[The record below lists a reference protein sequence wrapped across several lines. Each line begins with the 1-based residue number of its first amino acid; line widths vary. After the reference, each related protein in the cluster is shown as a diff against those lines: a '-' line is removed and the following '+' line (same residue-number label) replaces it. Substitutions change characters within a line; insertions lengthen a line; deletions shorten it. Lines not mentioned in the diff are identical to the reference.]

1 MITEI
6 IIEQQR
12 LDLFEDLGAELN
24 YAIDDIK
31 DFSSRNTNYSKTI
44 NIPGNA
50 NNNKVFG
57 HIYNFTSGNI
67 QLAPENPGDELPNVQ
82 YNFDPTKQANCKI
95 FVNKIQ
101 VFKGVLRLLEI
112 TIQNGVIE
120 YQCAV
125 FGELG
130 GFASAIGNKLLNDP
144 DMFGHFSN
152 NYDQEWTAT
161 NVVNSWTASGVASGL
176 GIVYPLID
184 YGKCRHPANYSGD
197 DWHLNAFRPAFFVHE
212 LVDKIIDFSGYTYT
226 SAFFDTPYFRSLIIP
241 NNKANLEQL
250 TNDLLLVYGNNALE
264 GGANTSAGGQL
275 AFNTIS
281 NLINFI
287 KDNANTSFTYD
298 GDVSTLGK
306 IRLNGTISLS
316 RPGSFTLS
324 VYQSATLLYTET
336 FDPEVNYQIYNID
349 WLIDTT
355 LGVGNIIN
363 IDASFTASETYVTLD
378 PNLYLSFI
386 SDYPQVALAT
396 EGVLISMGNCL
407 PKGIQQKDFFASI
420 CRMFNL
426 YVYEDPQITTHLLIE
441 PYIEFYRKGAGFL
454 KVNDVGELLLHGE
467 TGDATGLLLLSD
479 PVAES
484 IDWSNKVDYSK
495 EISIKPMSEL
505 NARYYD
511 YVYTE
516 DDDYYNEAYR
526 KKYNESYGDRKED
539 TGFQFAEDR
548 TEIKIIF
555 SPSVLTKDASDTKLR
570 ANLFKESNGIEE
582 RKDNNIRI
590 MFFKSASSP
599 NYNIKHYYDPELHA
613 NPGNGNYGNQKTTY
627 GYAGHLDDPELPT
640 LDINFGVPNEFYF
653 TLLNPYPTA
662 NLFNSWWDEYLAEI
676 KNKDSKLLSC
686 YLYLTVQDIYSLDFA
701 QLIYIDGALWRL
713 NKVVDFNPSIP
724 QTTKCE
730 LLRVIELFYPS

>member
-6 IIEQQR
+6 IVEQQR

-67 QLAPENPGDELPNVQ
+67 KLAPEPPEEELPNVG
-82 YNFDPTKQANCKI
+82 YNFDPTKQANCQI

-130 GFASAIGNKLLNDP
+130 GFASAIGNKLLNEP
-144 DMFGHFSN
+144 DMFGHFSDA
-152 NYDQEWTAT
+152 YDQVWTAE

-212 LVDKIIDFSGYTYT
+212 LIDKIIDFSGYTYT

-250 TNDLLLVYGNNALE
+250 TKDLLLVYGNNSLD
-264 GGANTSAGGQL
+264 GGANTSAGGTL
-275 AFNTIS
+275 AFNTII
-281 NLINFI
+281 NLINFT
-287 KDNANTSFTYD
+287 KDSTNQSFTFA
-298 GDVSTLGK
+298 GTVSTLGK

-316 RPGSFTLS
+316 RPGTFILS

-336 FDPEVNYQIYNID
+336 FEPDVDYQIYNID

-378 PNLYLSFI
+378 PDLYLSFI

-396 EGVLISMGNCL
+396 EGVKISMGNCL

-479 PVAES
+479 PVANS

-511 YVYTE
+511 YFYTE

-548 TEIKIIF
+548 TEIKVIF
-555 SPSVLTKDASDTKLR
+555 SPSVLTKDATDTKLR
-570 ANLFKESNGIEE
+570 ANLFKESNGVEE

-590 MFFKSASSP
+590 MIFKSVSSP
-599 NYNIKHYYDPELHA
+599 NYNIKHYYDPELG
-613 NPGNGNYGNQKTTY
+613 NPGNGNYGGVRTSY

-640 LDINFGVPNEFYF
+640 IDINFGVPNEFYF

-676 KNKDSKLLSC
+676 INKDSKLLSC

>member
-12 LDLFEDLGAELN
+12 LDLFEDIGAELN

-31 DFSSRNTNYSKTI
+31 DFSARNTNYSKTI
-44 NIPGNA
+44 NVPGNA

-67 QLAPENPGDELPNVQ
+67 KLVDEDGQDTLPNVG
-82 YNFDPTKQANCKI
+82 YNFDPTKQANCQI

-130 GFASAIGNKLLNDP
+130 GFASAIGNELLE
-144 DMFGHFSN
+144 DMDNFN
-152 NYDQEWTAT
+152 KYVQQWNKNT
-161 NVVNSWTASGVASGL
+161 VVNSWDASGVASGL

-184 YGKCRHPANYSGD
+184 FGNCAHSTK
-197 DWHLNAFRPAFFVHE
+197 DWHLDAFRPAFFVHE
-212 LVDKIIDFSGYTYT
+212 IMDSIITNSKYTYT

-250 TNDLLLVYGNNALE
+250 TKDLLRVGSITSLENGENAGAAGDLV
-264 GGANTSAGGQL
+264 
-275 AFNTIS
+275 FNIIS
-281 NLINFI
+281 NLVLFSNT
-287 KDNANTSFTYD
+287 ANTAFTFIAP
-298 GDVSTLGK
+298 GTNNTLGK
-306 IRLNGTISLS
+306 IRLSGSVTLS
-316 RPGSFTLS
+316 RPGTMTIQLYQSASIVYEETYTTSVNYQQIPIDWLVTTSLDLGDVLS
-324 VYQSATLLYTET
+324 VY
-336 FDPEVNYQIYNID
+336 
-349 WLIDTT
+349 
-355 LGVGNIIN
+355 
-363 IDASFTASETYVTLD
+363 ASFTASETNVTLD
-378 PNLYLSFI
+378 PDLVLEFVA
-386 SDYPQVALAT
+386 DYAQSADAT
-396 EGVLISMGNCL
+396 EDIVLNMKHLL

-426 YVYEDPQITTHLLIE
+426 YVYEDPQKSTHLLIE
-441 PYIEFYRKGAGFL
+441 PYIEFYRRGAGFL

-467 TGDATGLLLLSD
+467 PGDTTGLLLLSD
-479 PVAES
+479 PIADS

-511 YVYTE
+511 FLYTE
-516 DDDYYNEAYR
+516 DDDYYNEAYN
-526 KKYNESYGDRKED
+526 KKYNETYADRKED
-539 TGFQFAEDR
+539 TRFQFAEDR
-548 TEIKIIF
+548 SETKIIF
-555 SPSVLTKDASDTKLR
+555 SPSILTASSADTKLR
-570 ANLFKESNGIEE
+570 ANLFKAVLENDVLKQE

-590 MFFKSASSP
+590 MFFKKSTSP
-599 NYNIKHYYDPELHA
+599 NYKIREVYPE
-613 NPGNGNYGNQKTTY
+613 NGNLTHPHGLDVY
-627 GYAGHLDDPELPT
+627 GYAGHLDDPIEPT
-640 LDINFGVPNEFYF
+640 LDLNFGAPNEFYF
-653 TLLNPYPTA
+653 KLTNPYPSA
-662 NLFNSWWDEYLAEI
+662 NLYNAWWDEYLAEI
-676 KNKDSKLLSC
+676 INKDSKLLSC
-686 YLYLTVQDIYSLDFA
+686 YLYLTVQDIHSLDFA

-713 NKVVDFNPSIP
+713 NKVIDFNPSIP
-724 QTTKCE
+724 KTTKCE

>member
-6 IIEQQR
+6 LVEQQR

-44 NIPGNA
+44 NVPGNA

-57 HIYNFTSGNI
+57 HIYNFTSGNNYGI
-67 QLAPENPGDELPNVQ
+67 SDPTATNVG
-82 YNFDPTKQANCKI
+82 YNFDPTKQANCQI

-130 GFASAIGNKLLNDP
+130 GFSSAIGNSLLE
-144 DMFGHFSN
+144 DMDNFN
-152 NYDQEWTAT
+152 IYDQLWNET
-161 NVVNSWTASGVASGL
+161 NVVNSWDASGVASGV

-184 YGKCRHPANYSGD
+184 YGLCRHPNTNTGH

-212 LVDKIIDFSGYTYT
+212 IVDKIILNSGYTYT
-226 SAFFDTPYFRSLIIP
+226 SAFFDTPFFKTLIIP

-250 TNDLLLVYGNNALE
+250 TKDLLLLE
-264 GGANTSAGGQL
+264 STICVESGSDVGKTDNVTFNLTQNLVLFTTADYRTYTFGGTSG
-275 AFNTIS
+275 
-281 NLINFI
+281 
-287 KDNANTSFTYD
+287 
-298 GDVSTLGK
+298 TLGK
-306 IRLNGTISLS
+306 LKLYGW
-316 RPGSFTLS
+316 FTLS
-324 VYQSATLLYTET
+324 SPGTFTINVKQSGTNIITESFTQGVENQNIPIDWIIDLSLNNLDTIVVEAIFYTGVAYSTLCPIDLKLEFEADFAQSANAQYDKKIT
-336 FDPEVNYQIYNID
+336 
-349 WLIDTT
+349 
-355 LGVGNIIN
+355 
-363 IDASFTASETYVTLD
+363 
-378 PNLYLSFI
+378 
-386 SDYPQVALAT
+386 
-396 EGVLISMGNCL
+396 MKHCL

-426 YVYEDPQITTHLLIE
+426 YVFEDPQKTTHLLIE
-441 PYIEFYRKGAGFL
+441 PYIEFYRTGAGFL
-454 KVNDVGELLLHGE
+454 KTNDLGELLLHGE
-467 TGDATGLLLLSD
+467 TGDTTGLLLLSD
-479 PVAES
+479 PIADS
-484 IDWSNKVDYSK
+484 IDWSDKVDYSK

-516 DDDYYNEAYR
+516 DDDYYNEAYN

-539 TGFQFAEDR
+539 TGYQFAEDR
-548 TEIKIIF
+548 SEIKVIF
-555 SPSVLTKDASDTKLR
+555 SPSILTKDSNDTKLR
-570 ANLFKESNGIEE
+570 ANLYKETNGLEE

-590 MFFKSASSP
+590 MLFKKSTTATAWA
-599 NYNIKHYYDPELHA
+599 IRTLTETGTQ
-613 NPGNGNYGNQKTTY
+613 GNLRTGLTTF
-627 GYAGHLDDPELPT
+627 GYAGHLDDPILPT
-640 LDINFGVPNEFYF
+640 TDINFGVPKEVYF
-653 TLLNPYPTA
+653 SLTNPFPSA
-662 NLFNSWWDEYLAEI
+662 NLFNVWWDSYIAEI
-676 KNKDSKLLSC
+676 ISKDSKLLSC

-713 NKVVDFNPSIP
+713 NKVIDFNPSIP
-724 QTTKCE
+724 QTTKVE
-730 LLRVIELFYPS
+730 LLRIIELTYD

>member
-57 HIYNFTSGNI
+57 HIYNFTSGNNYGI
-67 QLAPENPGDELPNVQ
+67 SNPDEPNVG
-82 YNFDPTKQANCKI
+82 YNFDPTKQANCQI

-130 GFASAIGNKLLNDP
+130 GFASAIGNKLLNDA
-144 DMFGHFSN
+144 DMFGYFSDA
-152 NYDQEWTAT
+152 YDQVWTAE

-212 LVDKIIDFSGYTYT
+212 LIDKIIDFSGYTYT

-250 TNDLLLVYGNNALE
+250 TKDLLIVESTICVESGSDVGKTDLITFNLNPNIVLFTTADYATYTF
-264 GGANTSAGGQL
+264 GGTNG
-275 AFNTIS
+275 
-281 NLINFI
+281 
-287 KDNANTSFTYD
+287 
-298 GDVSTLGK
+298 TLGK
-306 IRLNGTISLS
+306 IKLTGWLNLSSSGTFTVNLKKSGTTIVTE
-316 RPGSFTLS
+316 SFAPR
-324 VYQSATLLYTET
+324 VDNQNI
-336 FDPEVNYQIYNID
+336 PID
-349 WLIDTT
+349 WIVDVSLNANDTIQVQVIFYTGVAYSTLCPIDFK
-355 LGVGNIIN
+355 L
-363 IDASFTASETYVTLD
+363 AFE
-378 PNLYLSFI
+378 
-386 SDYPQVALAT
+386 SDYAQVGLAT
-396 EGVLISMGNCL
+396 EGDLISMGNCL

-426 YVYEDPQITTHLLIE
+426 YVYEDPLLTTHLLIE

-479 PVAES
+479 PVANS

-516 DDDYYNEAYR
+516 DDDFYNEAYF

-539 TGFQFAEDR
+539 TGYQFAKDR
-548 TEIKIIF
+548 TEVKVIF
-555 SPSVLTKDASDTKLR
+555 SPSVLTKDTNDTKLR
-570 ANLFKESNGIEE
+570 ANLFKESNGVEE

-590 MFFKSASSP
+590 MIFKNVSCLS
-599 NYNIKHYYDPELHA
+599 YNIKHYYDPELG
-613 NPGNGNYGNQKTTY
+613 NPGNGNYGSAKTTY
-627 GYAGHLDDPELPT
+627 GYAGHLDDPILPT
-640 LDINFGVPNEFYF
+640 IDINFGVPNEFYF

-676 KNKDSKLLSC
+676 INKDSKLLSC

-730 LLRVIELFYPS
+730 LLRVIELFY

>member
-6 IIEQQR
+6 IVEQQR

-44 NIPGNA
+44 NVPGNA

-57 HIYNFTSGNI
+57 HIYNFTSGNNYGFS
-67 QLAPENPGDELPNVQ
+67 NPNQPNVG
-82 YNFDPTKQANCKI
+82 YNFDPTKQANCQI

-130 GFASAIGNKLLNDP
+130 GFASAIGNKLLNDS
-144 DMFGHFSN
+144 DIIAHF
-152 NYDQEWTAT
+152 T
-161 NVVNSWTASGVASGL
+161 NSYEEYWNVETIENSWTASGVASGL

-184 YGKCRHPANYSGD
+184 YGLCKNGNK
-197 DWHLNAFRPAFFVHE
+197 DWHINAFRPAFFVHE
-212 LVDKIIDFSGYTYT
+212 LIDKIIDFSGYTYT
-226 SAFFDTPYFRSLIIP
+226 SAFFDTPFFKSLIIP
-241 NNKANLEQL
+241 NNKANLEKL
-250 TNDLLLVYGNNALE
+250 ASNLLLVSGNDLIDS
-264 GGANTSAGGQL
+264 GASTSAGETL
-275 AFNTIS
+275 SFLTII
-281 NLINFI
+281 NLVLFTKNI
-287 KDNANTSFTYD
+287 DNQTFTFA
-298 GDVSTLGK
+298 GTNGTLGK
-306 IRLNGTISLS
+306 IKLFGTIALS
-316 RPGSFTLS
+316 KPGTFS
-324 VYQSATLLYTET
+324 VYVYQNTTELYVEAFTSYNDYQN
-336 FDPEVNYQIYNID
+336 FDID
-349 WLIDTT
+349 WVISTSLD
-355 LGVGNIIN
+355 NADYIN
-363 IDASFTASETYVTLD
+363 VYATFSAFEQNVTLE
-378 PNLYLSFI
+378 PNLSFEFVA
-386 SDYPQVALAT
+386 DYAQVALAE
-396 EGVLISMGNCL
+396 EGDYISIGNCL
-407 PKGIQQKDFFASI
+407 PKGIQQKDFFTSI

-426 YVYEDPQITTHLLIE
+426 YVYEDPQKTTHLLIE

-467 TGDATGLLLLSD
+467 PGDSTGLLLLSD
-479 PVAES
+479 PIAES
-484 IDWSNKVDYSK
+484 IDWSNKVDYSR

-511 YVYTE
+511 FFYTE
-516 DDDYYNEAYR
+516 DDDYYNEAYN

-539 TGFQFAEDR
+539 TGYQFAEDR
-548 TEIKIIF
+548 TEVKVIF
-555 SPSVLTKDASDTKLR
+555 SPSILTEDINDDKLR
-570 ANLFKESNGIEE
+570 ANLFKESNGVQE

-590 MFFKSASSP
+590 MIFKSVSTSNYHIKDYYSGEGSSS
-599 NYNIKHYYDPELHA
+599 
-613 NPGNGNYGNQKTTY
+613 NGNLTAGHLSTY
-627 GYAGHLDDPELPT
+627 GYAGHLDDPLEPT
-640 LDINFGVPNEFYF
+640 IDINFGVPNEFYF

-676 KNKDSKLLSC
+676 INKDSKLLSC
-686 YLYLTVQDIYSLDFA
+686 YLYLTVQDIYSLDFS

-713 NKVVDFNPSIP
+713 NKVLDFNPSIP

-730 LLRVIELFYPS
+730 LLRVIELFY

>member
-57 HIYNFTSGNI
+57 HIYNFTSGNNYGI
-67 QLAPENPGDELPNVQ
+67 SDPDEPNVG
-82 YNFDPTKQANCKI
+82 YNFDPTKQANCQI

-130 GFASAIGNKLLNDP
+130 GFASAIGNKLLNNP

-161 NVVNSWTASGVASGL
+161 NVVNSWTASGVASGV

-184 YGKCRHPANYSGD
+184 YGLCKHGTK

-212 LVDKIIDFSGYTYT
+212 LIDKIIDFSGYTYT

-250 TNDLLLVYGNNALE
+250 TKDLLIVESTICVESGSDVGKTDLITFNLNPNIVLFTTADYATYTFE
-264 GGANTSAGGQL
+264 GTNG
-275 AFNTIS
+275 
-281 NLINFI
+281 
-287 KDNANTSFTYD
+287 
-298 GDVSTLGK
+298 TLGK
-306 IRLNGTISLS
+306 IKLTGWLNLSSSGTFTVNLKKSGTTIVTE
-316 RPGSFTLS
+316 SFAPN
-324 VYQSATLLYTET
+324 VDNQNI
-336 FDPEVNYQIYNID
+336 PID
-349 WLIDTT
+349 WIIDVSLNENDTIQVQVIFYTGVAYST
-355 LGVGNIIN
+355 LCP
-363 IDASFTASETYVTLD
+363 IDFKLAFE
-378 PNLYLSFI
+378 
-386 SDYPQVALAT
+386 SDYAQVGLAT
-396 EGVLISMGNCL
+396 EGDLISMGNCL

-426 YVYEDPQITTHLLIE
+426 YVYEDPLLTTHLLIE

-454 KVNDVGELLLHGE
+454 KINDVGELLLHGE
-467 TGDATGLLLLSD
+467 TGDTTGLLLLSD
-479 PVAES
+479 PVANS
-484 IDWSNKVDYSK
+484 IDWSNKVDSSK

-526 KKYNESYGDRKED
+526 KKYNESFGDRKFD
-539 TGFQFAEDR
+539 TEFQFADDR
-548 TEIKIIF
+548 TEVKVIF
-555 SPSVLTKDASDTKLR
+555 SPSILTKDANDTKLR

-590 MFFKSASSP
+590 MIFKSVSTSS
-599 NYNIKHYYDPELHA
+599 YHIKHYYSGEG
-613 NPGNGNYGNQKTTY
+613 NPGNGNYGGLRTTY

-640 LDINFGVPNEFYF
+640 VDLNFGVPNEFYF

-676 KNKDSKLLSC
+676 INKDSKLLSC

-713 NKVVDFNPSIP
+713 NKVIDFNPSIP
-724 QTTKCE
+724 KTTKCE
-730 LLRVIELFYPS
+730 LLRVIELFY

>member
-12 LDLFEDLGAELN
+12 LDLFEDIGAELN

-57 HIYNFTSGNI
+57 HIYNFTSGNNYGI
-67 QLAPENPGDELPNVQ
+67 SNPDEPNVG
-82 YNFDPTKQANCKI
+82 YNFDPTKQANCQI

-130 GFASAIGNKLLNDP
+130 GFASAIGNKLLNDA
-144 DMFGHFSN
+144 DMFGYFSDA
-152 NYDQEWTAT
+152 YDQVWTAE

-212 LVDKIIDFSGYTYT
+212 LIDKIIDFSGYTYT

-250 TNDLLLVYGNNALE
+250 TKDLLIVESTICVESGSDVGKTDLITFNLNPNIVLFTTANYATYTF
-264 GGANTSAGGQL
+264 GGTNG
-275 AFNTIS
+275 
-281 NLINFI
+281 
-287 KDNANTSFTYD
+287 
-298 GDVSTLGK
+298 TLGK
-306 IRLNGTISLS
+306 IKLTGWLNLSSSGTFTVNLKKSGTTIVTE
-316 RPGSFTLS
+316 SFAPN
-324 VYQSATLLYTET
+324 VDNQNI
-336 FDPEVNYQIYNID
+336 PID
-349 WLIDTT
+349 WIVDVSLNANDTIQVQVIFYTGVSYSTLCPIDFK
-355 LGVGNIIN
+355 L
-363 IDASFTASETYVTLD
+363 AFE
-378 PNLYLSFI
+378 
-386 SDYPQVALAT
+386 SDYAQVGLAT
-396 EGVLISMGNCL
+396 EGDLISMGNCL

-426 YVYEDPQITTHLLIE
+426 YVYEDPLLTTHLLIE

-479 PVAES
+479 PVASS
-484 IDWSNKVDYSK
+484 IDWSNKLDYSK

-548 TEIKIIF
+548 TEVKVIF
-555 SPSVLTKDASDTKLR
+555 SPSVLTKDTNDTKLR
-570 ANLFKESNGIEE
+570 ANLFKESNGVEE

-590 MFFKSASSP
+590 MIFKNVSCLS
-599 NYNIKHYYDPELHA
+599 YNIKDYYDPELG
-613 NPGNGNYGNQKTTY
+613 NPGNGNYGSAKISY
-627 GYAGHLDDPELPT
+627 GYAGHLDDPILPT
-640 LDINFGVPNEFYF
+640 IDINFGVPNEFYF

-676 KNKDSKLLSC
+676 INKDSKLLTC

>member
-57 HIYNFTSGNI
+57 HIYNFTSGNNYGI
-67 QLAPENPGDELPNVQ
+67 SDPDATNVG
-82 YNFDPTKQANCKI
+82 YNFDPTKQANCQI

-120 YQCAV
+120 YQCVV

-144 DMFGHFSN
+144 EMLGWFSD
-152 NYDQEWTAT
+152 NYDQLWNEE
-161 NVVNSWTASGVASGL
+161 NVVNSWDASGVASGV
-176 GIVYPLID
+176 GVVYPLID
-184 YGKCRHPANYSGD
+184 YGLCRHPANNSGH

-212 LVDKIIDFSGYTYT
+212 LVTKIIDFSGYTYT

-250 TNDLLLVYGNNALE
+250 TKDLLLLE
-264 GGANTSAGGQL
+264 STVCVESGSDVGKTDFIT
-275 AFNTIS
+275 FNLS
-281 NLINFI
+281 QNLVLFSTL
-287 KDNANTSFTYD
+287 DYATYTFE
-298 GDVSTLGK
+298 GTNGTLGK
-306 IRLNGTISLS
+306 LKLYGWLTLSNTGTFTIKIKQNGTDIITE
-316 RPGSFTLS
+316 SFTQNVENQNIPFDWIIDVSLNNLDTIVVQAIFYTGVAYS
-324 VYQSATLLYTET
+324 TLCPINFKLEFEADFAASA
-336 FDPEVNYQIYNID
+336 DAQYNK
-349 WLIDTT
+349 LIT
-355 LGVGNIIN
+355 
-363 IDASFTASETYVTLD
+363 
-378 PNLYLSFI
+378 
-386 SDYPQVALAT
+386 
-396 EGVLISMGNCL
+396 MGHCI

-426 YVYEDPQITTHLLIE
+426 YVYEDPQKSTHLLIE

-454 KVNDVGELLLHGE
+454 KINDVGELLLHGE
-467 TGDATGLLLLSD
+467 TGDSTGLLLLSD
-479 PVAES
+479 PTADS

-511 YVYTE
+511 FLYTE
-516 DDDYYNEAYR
+516 DDDYYNEAYN
-526 KKYNESYGDRKED
+526 KKYNESYGDRKYD
-539 TGFQFAEDR
+539 SVFQFAEDR
-548 TEIKIIF
+548 NEVKVIF
-555 SPSVLTKDASDTKLR
+555 SPSVLTSESNGDTKLR
-570 ANLFKESNGIEE
+570 ANLYKAVEENNVLVQE

-590 MFFKSASSP
+590 MLFKKATTATSWAIRTLTET
-599 NYNIKHYYDPELHA
+599 NTQ
-613 NPGNGNYGNQKTTY
+613 GNLRTGLTSY
-627 GYAGHLDDPELPT
+627 GYAGHLDDPNLPT
-640 LDINFGVPNEFYF
+640 TDINFGVPSEVYF
-653 TLLNPYPTA
+653 KLSNPYPTA
-662 NLFNSWWDEYLAEI
+662 NLFIAWWDEYLAEI
-676 KNKDSKLLSC
+676 INKDSKLLTC
-686 YLYLTVQDIYSLDFA
+686 YLYLTIQDIHSLDFA

-730 LLRVIELFYPS
+730 LLRVIELIYPS

>member
-57 HIYNFTSGNI
+57 HIYNFTSGNNYGI
-67 QLAPENPGDELPNVQ
+67 SDPDEPNVG
-82 YNFDPTKQANCKI
+82 YNFDPTKQANCQI

-161 NVVNSWTASGVASGL
+161 NVVNSWTASGVASGV

-184 YGKCRHPANYSGD
+184 YGLCKHGTK

-241 NNKANLEQL
+241 NNKGNLEQL
-250 TNDLLLVYGNNALE
+250 TKDLLIVESTICVESGSDVGKTDLITFNLNPNIVLFTTADYATYTFE
-264 GGANTSAGGQL
+264 GTNG
-275 AFNTIS
+275 
-281 NLINFI
+281 
-287 KDNANTSFTYD
+287 
-298 GDVSTLGK
+298 TLGK
-306 IRLNGTISLS
+306 IKLTGWLNLSSSGTFTVNLKKSGTTIVTE
-316 RPGSFTLS
+316 SFAPN
-324 VYQSATLLYTET
+324 VDNQNI
-336 FDPEVNYQIYNID
+336 PID
-349 WLIDTT
+349 WIVDVSLNANDTIQVQVIFYTGVAYSTLCPIDFK
-355 LGVGNIIN
+355 L
-363 IDASFTASETYVTLD
+363 AFE
-378 PNLYLSFI
+378 
-386 SDYPQVALAT
+386 SDYAQVGLAT
-396 EGVLISMGNCL
+396 EGDLISMGNCL
-407 PKGIQQKDFFASI
+407 PKGIQQKDFFSSI
-420 CRMFNL
+420 CRIFNL
-426 YVYEDPQITTHLLIE
+426 YVYEDPLLTTHLLIE

-467 TGDATGLLLLSD
+467 TGDSTGLLLLSD

-511 YVYTE
+511 FVYTE
-516 DDDYYNEAYR
+516 DDDYYNEAYN
-526 KKYNESYGDRKED
+526 KKYNESFGDRKFD
-539 TGFQFAEDR
+539 TEFQFAEDR
-548 TEIKIIF
+548 TEVKVIF
-555 SPSVLTKDASDTKLR
+555 SPSILTKTSNDAKLR
-570 ANLFKESNGIEE
+570 ANLFKENNNTEE

-590 MFFKSASSP
+590 MFFKSVSTSS
-599 NYNIKHYYDPELHA
+599 YHIKHYYSGEG
-613 NPGNGNYGNQKTTY
+613 NPGNGNYGGLRTTY

-640 LDINFGVPNEFYF
+640 LDLNFGVPNEFYF

-676 KNKDSKLLSC
+676 INKDSKLLSC

-730 LLRVIELFYPS
+730 LLRVIELFY

>member
-57 HIYNFTSGNI
+57 HIYSFTSGNNYGI
-67 QLAPENPGDELPNVQ
+67 SDPNATNVG
-82 YNFDPTKQANCKI
+82 YNFDPTKQANCQI

-144 DMFGHFSN
+144 TMLEHFSD
-152 NYDQEWTAT
+152 YDQEWTAE
-161 NVVNSWTASGVASGL
+161 NIVNSWTASGVASGV

-184 YGKCRHPANYSGD
+184 YGLCKHGTK
-197 DWHLNAFRPAFFVHE
+197 DWHINAFRPAFFVHE
-212 LVDKIIDFSGYTYT
+212 LVAKIIDFSGYTYT

-250 TNDLLLVYGNNALE
+250 TKDLLLVYGNNALDSGE
-264 GGANTSAGGQL
+264 NTSAGGQL

-281 NLINFI
+281 NLINFTS
-287 KDNANTSFTYD
+287 DVTNTSFTYD
-298 GDVSTLGK
+298 GAVSTLGK

-336 FDPEVNYQIYNID
+336 FNPDVDYQIYDID

-355 LGVGNIIN
+355 LGVGDIIN

-426 YVYEDPQITTHLLIE
+426 YVYEDPQLTTHLLIE

-454 KVNDVGELLLHGE
+454 KINDVGELLLHGE
-467 TGDATGLLLLSD
+467 PGDTTGLLLLSD

-516 DDDYYNEAYR
+516 DDDYYNEAYL

-539 TGFQFAEDR
+539 TGYQFAEDR
-548 TEIKIIF
+548 TEVKIIF

-570 ANLFKESNGIEE
+570 ANLFKESNGVEE

-590 MFFKSASSP
+590 MIFKSVSTPS
-599 NYNIKHYYDPELHA
+599 YHIKDYYSGTG
-613 NPGNGNYGNQKTTY
+613 NPGNGNYGSLRTTY

-640 LDINFGVPNEFYF
+640 IDINFGVPNEFYF
-653 TLLNPYPTA
+653 KLENPYPTA

-676 KNKDSKLLSC
+676 INKDSKLLSC

-730 LLRVIELFYPS
+730 LLRVIELFY

>member
-57 HIYNFTSGNI
+57 HIYNFTSGNNYGI
-67 QLAPENPGDELPNVQ
+67 SDPNATNVG
-82 YNFDPTKQANCKI
+82 YNFDPTKQANCQI

-130 GFASAIGNKLLNDP
+130 GFASAIGNKLLNEP

-152 NYDQEWTAT
+152 NYDQEWTAE
-161 NVVNSWTASGVASGL
+161 NIVNSWTASGVASGV

-184 YGKCRHPANYSGD
+184 YGLCKHGTK

-212 LVDKIIDFSGYTYT
+212 LIDKIIDFSGYTYT

-250 TNDLLLVYGNNALE
+250 TKDLLLVYGNNALE
-264 GGANTSAGGQL
+264 GGANMSAAGQL

-324 VYQSATLLYTET
+324 VYQLY
-336 FDPEVNYQIYNID
+336 
-349 WLIDTT
+349 
-355 LGVGNIIN
+355 
-363 IDASFTASETYVTLD
+363 
-378 PNLYLSFI
+378 
-386 SDYPQVALAT
+386 
-396 EGVLISMGNCL
+396 
-407 PKGIQQKDFFASI
+407 
-420 CRMFNL
+420 
-426 YVYEDPQITTHLLIE
+426 
-441 PYIEFYRKGAGFL
+441 YIR
-454 KVNDVGELLLHGE
+454 
-467 TGDATGLLLLSD
+467 
-479 PVAES
+479 
-484 IDWSNKVDYSK
+484 
-495 EISIKPMSEL
+495 
-505 NARYYD
+505 
-511 YVYTE
+511 
-516 DDDYYNEAYR
+516 
-526 KKYNESYGDRKED
+526 
-539 TGFQFAEDR
+539 
-548 TEIKIIF
+548 
-555 SPSVLTKDASDTKLR
+555 
-570 ANLFKESNGIEE
+570 
-582 RKDNNIRI
+582 
-590 MFFKSASSP
+590 
-599 NYNIKHYYDPELHA
+599 
-613 NPGNGNYGNQKTTY
+613 
-627 GYAGHLDDPELPT
+627 
-640 LDINFGVPNEFYF
+640 
-653 TLLNPYPTA
+653 
-662 NLFNSWWDEYLAEI
+662 
-676 KNKDSKLLSC
+676 KLLT
-686 YLYLTVQDIYSLDFA
+686 LR
-701 QLIYIDGALWRL
+701 LIIKFIILIGL
-713 NKVVDFNPSIP
+713 
-724 QTTKCE
+724 
-730 LLRVIELFYPS
+730 

>member
-6 IIEQQR
+6 IVEQQR

-57 HIYNFTSGNI
+57 HIYNFTSGNNYGI
-67 QLAPENPGDELPNVQ
+67 SDPNTTNVG
-82 YNFDPTKQANCKI
+82 YNFDPTKQANCQI

-144 DMFGHFSN
+144 TMLEHFSD
-152 NYDQEWTAT
+152 YDQEWTAE
-161 NVVNSWTASGVASGL
+161 NIVNSWTASGVASGV

-184 YGKCRHPANYSGD
+184 YGLCKHGTK

-212 LVDKIIDFSGYTYT
+212 LIDKIIDFSGYTYT

-241 NNKANLEQL
+241 NNKGNLEQL
-250 TNDLLLVYGNNALE
+250 TKDLLIVESTICVESGSDVGKTDLITFNLNSNIVLFTTADYATYTFE
-264 GGANTSAGGQL
+264 GTNG
-275 AFNTIS
+275 
-281 NLINFI
+281 
-287 KDNANTSFTYD
+287 
-298 GDVSTLGK
+298 TLGK
-306 IRLNGTISLS
+306 IKLTGWLNLSSSGTFTVNLKKSGTTIVTE
-316 RPGSFTLS
+316 SFAPN
-324 VYQSATLLYTET
+324 VDNQNI
-336 FDPEVNYQIYNID
+336 PID
-349 WLIDTT
+349 WIVDVSLNDNDTIQVQVIFYTGVAYSTLCPIDFK
-355 LGVGNIIN
+355 L
-363 IDASFTASETYVTLD
+363 AFE
-378 PNLYLSFI
+378 
-386 SDYPQVALAT
+386 SDYAQVGLAT
-396 EGVLISMGNCL
+396 EGDLISMGNCL
-407 PKGIQQKDFFASI
+407 PKGIQQKDFFSSI

-426 YVYEDPQITTHLLIE
+426 YVYEDPLLTTHLLIE

-454 KVNDVGELLLHGE
+454 KINDVGELLLHGE

-479 PVAES
+479 PVANS

-511 YVYTE
+511 FVYTE
-516 DDDYYNEAYR
+516 DDDFYNEAYN
-526 KKYNESYGDRKED
+526 KKYNESFGDRKFD
-539 TGFQFAEDR
+539 TEFQFAEDR
-548 TEIKIIF
+548 TEVKVIF
-555 SPSVLTKDASDTKLR
+555 SPSILTKTSNDAKLR
-570 ANLFKESNGIEE
+570 ANLFKENNNTEE

-590 MFFKSASSP
+590 MFFKSVSTSS
-599 NYNIKHYYDPELHA
+599 YHIKHYYSGEG
-613 NPGNGNYGNQKTTY
+613 NPGNGNYGGLRTTY

-640 LDINFGVPNEFYF
+640 VDLNFGVPNEFYF

-676 KNKDSKLLSC
+676 INKDSKLLSC

-713 NKVVDFNPSIP
+713 NKVIDFNPSIP

-730 LLRVIELFYPS
+730 LLRVIELFY

>member
-12 LDLFEDLGAELN
+12 LDLFEDIGAELN

-31 DFSSRNTNYSKTI
+31 DFSARNTNYSKTI
-44 NIPGNA
+44 NVPGNA

-67 QLAPENPGDELPNVQ
+67 KLVDENGQDNLPNVG
-82 YNFDPTKQANCKI
+82 YNFDPTKQANCQI

-112 TIQNGVIE
+112 TIENGVIE

-130 GFASAIGNKLLNDP
+130 GFASAIGNELLE
-144 DMFGHFSN
+144 DMDNFN
-152 NYDQEWTAT
+152 VYNQQWNKN

-184 YGKCRHPANYSGD
+184 YGNCKHGTK
-197 DWHLNAFRPAFFVHE
+197 DWHLDSFRPAFFVHE
-212 LVDKIIDFSGYTYT
+212 IMNSIITNSNYTYT

-250 TNDLLLVYGNNALE
+250 TQDLLRVASNTALDSGSSYGTAGDLVFNVITNLVLFSNT
-264 GGANTSAGGQL
+264 ANS
-275 AFNTIS
+275 
-281 NLINFI
+281 
-287 KDNANTSFTYD
+287 SFTFIAP
-298 GDVSTLGK
+298 GTNNTLGK
-306 IRLNGTISLS
+306 IRLSGSVSLS
-316 RPGSFTLS
+316 RPGTMTIKL
-324 VYQSATLLYTET
+324 YQSASIIYEETYTT
-336 FDPEVNYQIYNID
+336 YVDYQQIPID
-349 WLIDTT
+349 WLVTT
-355 LGVGNIIN
+355 SLDLGDVLSVN
-363 IDASFTASETYVTLD
+363 ATFLASETYVTLD
-378 PNLYLSFI
+378 PDLVLEFV
-386 SDYPQVALAT
+386 SDYAQSADAT
-396 EGVLISMGNCL
+396 EGIVLNMKHLL

-426 YVYEDPQITTHLLIE
+426 YVYEDPQKTTHLLIE
-441 PYIEFYRKGAGFL
+441 PYIEFYRRGAGFL

-467 TGDATGLLLLSD
+467 PGDSTGLLLLSD
-479 PVAES
+479 PIADS

-511 YVYTE
+511 FLYTE
-516 DDDYYNEAYR
+516 DDDYYNEAYN
-526 KKYNESYGDRKED
+526 KKYNETYADRKED
-539 TGFQFAEDR
+539 TRFQFAEDR
-548 TEIKIIF
+548 SETKIIF
-555 SPSVLTKDASDTKLR
+555 SPSILTASSADTKLR
-570 ANLFKESNGIEE
+570 ANLFKATNDVEE

-590 MFFKSASSP
+590 MFFKKSTSDSS
-599 NYNIKHYYDPELHA
+599 YHIKQVYPA
-613 NPGNGNYGNQKTTY
+613 NGNLTSPAISTY
-627 GYAGHLDDPELPT
+627 GYAGHLDDPIEPT
-640 LDINFGVPNEFYF
+640 LDLNYGAPNEFYF
-653 TLLNPYPTA
+653 KLTNPYPSA
-662 NLFNSWWDEYLAEI
+662 NLYNAWWDEYLAEI
-676 KNKDSKLLSC
+676 INKDSKLLSC
-686 YLYLTVQDIYSLDFA
+686 YLYLTVQDIHSLDFA

>member
-12 LDLFEDLGAELN
+12 LDLFEDIGAELN

-31 DFSSRNTNYSKTI
+31 DFSARNTNYSKTI
-44 NIPGNA
+44 NVPGNA

-67 QLAPENPGDELPNVQ
+67 KLTPENPEDELPNVG
-82 YNFDPTKQANCKI
+82 YNFDPTKQANCQI

-130 GFASAIGNKLLNDP
+130 GFASAIGNELLE
-144 DMFGHFSN
+144 DMDNFN
-152 NYDQEWTAT
+152 KYVQQWNKTT
-161 NVVNSWTASGVASGL
+161 VVNSWTASGVASGL

-184 YGKCRHPANYSGD
+184 YGNCKHGTK
-197 DWHLNAFRPAFFVHE
+197 DWHLDAFRPAFFVHE
-212 LVDKIIDFSGYTYT
+212 IMDSIITNSKYTYT

-250 TNDLLLVYGNNALE
+250 TQDLLRVGSITALDS
-264 GGANTSAGGQL
+264 GSNTSAAGDL
-275 AFNTIS
+275 VFNVIS
-281 NLINFI
+281 NLVLFSNT
-287 KDNANTSFTYD
+287 ANTAFTFIAP
-298 GDVSTLGK
+298 GTNNTLGK
-306 IRLNGTISLS
+306 IRLSGSVTLS
-316 RPGSFTLS
+316 RPGTMTIQL
-324 VYQSATLLYTET
+324 YQSASIVYEETYTT
-336 FDPEVNYQIYNID
+336 FVNYQQIPID
-349 WLIDTT
+349 WLVTT
-355 LGVGNIIN
+355 SLDLGDVLSVN
-363 IDASFTASETYVTLD
+363 ASFTASETYVTLD
-378 PNLYLSFI
+378 PDLVLEFV
-386 SDYPQVALAT
+386 SDYAQSADAT
-396 EGVLISMGNCL
+396 IDIVLNMKHLL

-426 YVYEDPQITTHLLIE
+426 YVYEDPQKTTHLLIE
-441 PYIEFYRKGAGFL
+441 PYIEFYRRGAGFL

-467 TGDATGLLLLSD
+467 PGDSTGLLLLSD
-479 PVAES
+479 PIADS

-511 YVYTE
+511 FLYTE
-516 DDDYYNEAYR
+516 DDDYYNEAYN
-526 KKYNESYGDRKED
+526 KKYNETYADRKED
-539 TGFQFAEDR
+539 TRFQFAEDR
-548 TEIKIIF
+548 SETKIIF
-555 SPSVLTKDASDTKLR
+555 SPSILTASSADTKLR
-570 ANLFKESNGIEE
+570 ANLFKATNDVEE

-590 MFFKSASSP
+590 MFFKKSTSP
-599 NYNIKHYYDPELHA
+599 NYHIRKVYPDNA
-613 NPGNGNYGNQKTTY
+613 NLTHPHGLDAF
-627 GYAGHLDDPELPT
+627 GYAGHLDDPIEPT
-640 LDINFGVPNEFYF
+640 LDLNFGAPNEFYF
-653 TLLNPYPTA
+653 KLTNPYPSA
-662 NLFNSWWDEYLAEI
+662 NLYNAWWDEYLAEI
-676 KNKDSKLLSC
+676 INKDSKLLSC
-686 YLYLTVQDIYSLDFA
+686 YLYLTVQDIHSLDFA

-713 NKVVDFNPSIP
+713 NKVLDFNPSIP

-730 LLRVIELFYPS
+730 LLRVIELFY